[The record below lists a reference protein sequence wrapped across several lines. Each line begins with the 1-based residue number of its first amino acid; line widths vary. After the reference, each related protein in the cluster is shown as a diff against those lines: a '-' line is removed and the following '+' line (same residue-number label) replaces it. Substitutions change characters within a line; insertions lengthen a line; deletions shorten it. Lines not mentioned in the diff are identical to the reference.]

1 MPIYEYKC
9 RDCGSHHEFIQK
21 FSDAP
26 KKKCPECGGRLEK
39 LISNTSFVLK
49 GSGWYVTD
57 YASGDRKTKMD
68 AEKGDSGKKEKAEKD
83 SKTGEKSDSGKKE
96 KSAA

>member
-1 MPIYEYKC
+1 MPIYEYRC
-9 RDCGSHHEFIQK
+9 LDCGREHEFIQK

-26 KKKCPECGGRLEK
+26 KAECPECGGRLEK

-57 YASGDRKTKMD
+57 YASGDRKAKME
-68 AEKGDSGKKEKAEKD
+68 AEKNKSGKPEKAEKPAA
-83 SKTGEKSDSGKKE
+83 KSE
-96 KSAA
+96 SAAKDKAPSSK